1 MLKSVLKLTLA
12 AASALAIS
20 SAAAL
25 AQAKIEMKIAHFIV
39 DQHPMSVWIK
49 NWAEKLEKD
58 SGGRIVAKIFSNAQ
72 MGPPPAY
79 YDLARTGQADVT
91 WYLTGGTP
99 GRFPITELIN
109 LPYLVGSSEIGT
121 KVLNDP
127 ELRSK
132 YLEPEH
138 KGVKVLVLF
147 THQPGQVHTTKK
159 PIKSLEDMK
168 GLRIRFT
175 SPAVRDFIAAL
186 GATPVGV
193 TPTELADQ
201 LQKGTIDGT
210 FIDYGG
216 AGIAFKLGGIL
227 KYTTEIYAYVTSFG
241 LIMNPG
247 FYDKLPADLKK
258 VVDDSVKGQEKQI
271 GDGWDLI
278 DGPGK
283 KLLVDGGM
291 QPIKLSAEENAK
303 VRKIGT
309 DLADKTIKELE
320 AKNLPARAAYEMMK
334 ALAEKHAKTS
344 RNFWTQ

>member
-1 MLKSVLKLTLA
+1 MRRNVLTLGLA
-12 AASALAIS
+12 AAAFGLT
-20 SAAAL
+20 SAAGL
-25 AQAKIEMKIAHFIV
+25 AQDKFEMKIAHFIV
-39 DQHPMSVWIK
+39 DQHPQAVWIK
-49 NWAEKLEKD
+49 NWADKLEKD
-58 SGGRIVAKIFSNAQ
+58 SKGRLAPKIFSNAQ

-121 KVLNDP
+121 KVMNDP
-127 ELRSK
+127 VLRSK
-132 YLEPEH
+132 YIEPEH

-159 PIKSLEDMK
+159 PINSVEDMK

-175 SPAVRDFIAAL
+175 SPTVRDFVAAL

-193 TPTELADQ
+193 APTEQADQ

-227 KYTTEIYAYVTSFG
+227 KHTTEMYSYVTSFG
-241 LIMNPG
+241 LIMNPAY
-247 FYDKLPADLKK
+247 YDKLPADLKK
-258 VVDDSVKGQEKQI
+258 LIDDSVTGKESEI
-271 GDGWDLI
+271 GKGWDSI

-283 KLLVDGGM
+283 KLLMDGGM
-291 QPIKLSAEENAK
+291 QPIKLAPAEDARF
-303 VRKIGT
+303 RKIG
-309 DLADKTIKELE
+309 ADVAEKTINDLE
-320 AKNLPARAAYEMMK
+320 AKKLPAREVYTMMK
-334 ALAEKHAKTS
+334 ALSETHAKTS
-344 RNFWTQ
+344 KNFWQ

>member
-1 MLKSVLKLTLA
+1 MLTYVTRLGVA
-12 AASALAIS
+12 AAAALAIS
-20 SAAAL
+20 PAAAL
-25 AQAKIEMKIAHFIV
+25 AQEKIEMKIAHFIV

-49 NWAEKLEKD
+49 NWADKLAKD
-58 SGGRIVAKIFSNAQ
+58 SGGRIDPKIFSNSQ

-121 KVLNDP
+121 KVMNDP
-127 ELRSK
+127 ELRAK

-147 THQPGQVHTTKK
+147 THQPGQLHTTKK
-159 PIKSLEDMK
+159 PIKSMEDMK

-175 SPAVRDFIAAL
+175 SPTVRDFIGAL

-193 TPTELADQ
+193 APTEQADQ
-201 LQKGTIDGT
+201 LQKGTIDGS

-216 AGIAFKLGGIL
+216 AGIAFKLGGII
-227 KYTTEIYAYVTSFG
+227 KHTTEIYAYVTSFG
-241 LIMNPG
+241 LIMNPA
-247 FYDKLPADLKK
+247 YYEKLPADLKK
-258 VVDDSVKGQEKQI
+258 LVDDSTKGQEKAI
-271 GDGWDLI
+271 GEGWDSI

-283 KLLVDGGM
+283 KVLMDGGM
-291 QPIKLSAEENAK
+291 QPIRLETAEDAK
-303 VRKIGT
+303 FRKVGAEVAEKT
-309 DLADKTIKELE
+309 LAELE
-320 AKNLPARAAYEMMK
+320 AKKLPAREAYTLMK
-334 ALAEKHAKTS
+334 ALAEKHAKSSKT
-344 RNFWTQ
+344 FWTP

>member
-1 MLKSVLKLTLA
+1 MLKQILGLGLVSA
-12 AASALAIS
+12 AALTVS
-20 SAAAL
+20 SAAAV
-25 AQAKIEMKIAHFIV
+25 AQQKIEMKIAHFIV

-49 NWAEKLEKD
+49 NWAEKLAKD
-58 SGGRIVAKIFSNAQ
+58 SGGRIDPKIFSNAQ
-72 MGPPPAY
+72 MGPPPVY

-127 ELRSK
+127 VLRSK

-147 THQPGQVHTTKK
+147 THQPGQIHTTRK
-159 PIKSLEDMK
+159 PIRTVDDMK

-175 SPAVRDFIAAL
+175 SPTVRDFVAAL

-193 TPTELADQ
+193 APTEQADQ

-227 KYTTEIYAYVTSFG
+227 KHTTEMYSYVTSFG
-241 LIMNPG
+241 LIMNPA

-258 VVDDSVKGQEKQI
+258 LVDDSTKGQETAI
-271 GDGWDLI
+271 GNGWDSI

-283 KLLVDGGM
+283 KLLMDGGM
-291 QPIKLSAEENAK
+291 QPIKLAPADDAQF
-303 VRKIGT
+303 RKIG
-309 DLADKTIKELE
+309 AEVAEKTIKDLE
-320 AKNLPARAAYEMMK
+320 AKKLPAREVYNLMK
-334 ALAEKHAKTS
+334 SLSEKHAKTS
-344 RNFWTQ
+344 KNFWQ

>member
-1 MLKSVLKLTLA
+1 MLKQILGLGLVSA
-12 AASALAIS
+12 AALAVS

-25 AQAKIEMKIAHFIV
+25 AQQKIEMKIAHFIV

-49 NWAEKLEKD
+49 NWAEKLAKD
-58 SGGRIVAKIFSNAQ
+58 SGGRIDPKIFSNAQ
-72 MGPPPAY
+72 MGPPPVY

-127 ELRSK
+127 VLRSK

-147 THQPGQVHTTKK
+147 THQPGQIHTTKK
-159 PIKSLEDMK
+159 PIKSVGDMK

-175 SPAVRDFIAAL
+175 SPTVRDFVAAL

-193 TPTELADQ
+193 APTEQADQ

-227 KYTTEIYAYVTSFG
+227 KHTTEMYSYVTSFG

-258 VVDDSVKGQEKQI
+258 LVDDSTKGQETAI
-271 GDGWDLI
+271 GNGWDSI

-283 KLLVDGGM
+283 KLLMDGGM
-291 QPIKLSAEENAK
+291 QPIKLAPADDAQF
-303 VRKIGT
+303 RKIG
-309 DLADKTIKELE
+309 AEVAEKTIKDLE
-320 AKNLPARAAYEMMK
+320 AKKLPAREVYTLMK
-334 ALAEKHAKTS
+334 SLSEKHAKTS
-344 RNFWTQ
+344 KNFWQ

>member
-1 MLKSVLKLTLA
+1 MLKDVLKLGLA
-12 AASALAIS
+12 

-25 AQAKIEMKIAHFIV
+25 AFTSAATLAQNKIEMKIAHFIV

-49 NWAEKLEKD
+49 NWADKLAKD
-58 SGGRIVAKIFSNAQ
+58 SGGRIDPKIFSNAQ

-99 GRFPITELIN
+99 GRFPVTELIN

-127 ELRSK
+127 ELRAK

-147 THQPGQVHTTKK
+147 THQPGQVHTVRK
-159 PIKSLEDMK
+159 PIKSVEDMK
-168 GLRIRFT
+168 GMRIRFT
-175 SPAVRDFIAAL
+175 SPTVRDFISAL

-193 TPTELADQ
+193 TPTEQADQ

-241 LIMNPG
+241 LIMNPAY
-247 FYDKLPADLKK
+247 YDKLPPDLKK
-258 VVDDSVKGQEKQI
+258 LIDDSVKGKEKEI
-271 GDGWDLI
+271 GEGWDSI

-283 KLLVDGGM
+283 KLLMDGGM
-291 QPIKLSAEENAK
+291 QPFRLEAAEDAK
-303 VRKIGT
+303 FRKAAAE
-309 DLADKTIKELE
+309 LADKTVKELE
-320 AKNLPARAAYEMMK
+320 AKNLPAGAAYAMMK
-334 ALAEKHAKTS
+334 ALSEKHTKTS
-344 RNFWTQ
+344 RNFWAP